1 MIGDMP
7 FADDRLDDFNARW
20 KQAFGEELTRDQAK
34 YEADRVLHLYRRM
47 LTNRRVVG
55 DVTAHLGRS
64 AYLVPVLVATGLL
77 TRRPP
82 APND

>member
-34 YEADRVLHLYRRM
+34 YEA
-47 LTNRRVVG
+47 
-55 DVTAHLGRS
+55 A
-64 AYLVPVLVATGLL
+64 VAALQ
-77 TRRPP
+77 
-82 APND
+82 